1 MEARELRIGNWV
13 LEKQN
18 KLLGE
23 IFNITRTTC
32 RIFVDN
38 ELEDLKPSLE
48 DIEPIPLTE
57 QWLERLGFKPDAVGC
72 MYQDPE
78 NDYYGFVDRKEDGF
92 MLVVHGEEHRE
103 TYVKYVHQLQNLFYE
118 LTGKELELK
127 EQ

>member
-1 MEARELRIGNWV
+1 MDARELRIGNWV

-57 QWLERLGFKPDAVGC
+57 EWLEMFGFKMDWHISHKDEYFC
-72 MYQDPE
+72 MFQEGDK
-78 NDYYGFVDRKEDGF
+78 YYYTAD
-92 MLVVHGEEHRE
+92 EHHWTSE
-103 TYVKYVHQLQNLFYE
+103 PFKHVHQLQNLFYA
-118 LTGKELELK
+118 LTGKELELI
-127 EQ
+127 EQCKTQ